1 MTGYPKM
8 PAGLAAF
15 AMFAATAP
23 LAAQEQPQQSAPAA
37 AQQAQPQ
44 RPQGVNRFED
54 MTIRMLLEDVGTS
67 VQVLPSETGVTRYRA
82 STQNGITFTAFPAA
96 CSEQMGC
103 VGLVTVAIFDQVE
116 VPAGASL
123 DTFLH
128 RFNDA
133 NPSAKVFRGPQGN
146 VVLQAYINA
155 ANVISYANA
164 QSQLLVF
171 GQDIVRTSQALRA
184 FQNGE

>member
-1 MTGYPKM
+1 MIGHTSI
-8 PAGLAAF
+8 PAAIAALALLAG
-15 AMFAATAP
+15 TP
-23 LAAQEQPQQSAPAA
+23 LAAQEQAAPAA
-37 AQQAQPQ
+37 TQQQQPQ
-44 RPQGVNRFED
+44 RPQAVNRFEEA
-54 MTIRMLLEDVGTS
+54 TIRTLLEDVGTT
-67 VQVLPSETGVTRYRA
+67 VQVIPTENRVTRYRA
-82 STQNGITFTAFPAA
+82 STENGISFTAFPAS
-96 CSEQMGC
+96 CSEEAGC
-103 VGLVTVAIFDQVE
+103 VGLVLVAIFGEVE
-116 VPAGASL
+116 TPAGASL

-133 NPSAKVFRGPQGN
+133 NPTAKVFRGPQGN

-171 GQDIVRTSQALRA
+171 GQDIVRTSQALNA